1 MRRSAPGAA
10 DRAGFSPVRGRA
22 TAARSWRAAVAA
34 VGAATALALLL
45 PGGISSADTRAPS
58 PTLSSLVAQARQL
71 TTAIN
76 SLSEQYDGLRVQ
88 LSSARTEAAKAG
100 QAAATDAAALQ
111 VSQDAVSRLAA
122 ASYENAG
129 YDPTLEILTA
139 SNAAQFLNQASIMQ
153 QLDQEN
159 GTRVSQLKAAQAADK
174 RARET
179 AQQQIANVTALESA
193 MNAKTTAIHSEID
206 KVNSAAMTQAMAI
219 FNQTG
224 QYPDIAIPGGNSV
237 GAVALRAALT
247 RRGEPYVWGAAGPGA
262 FDCSGLVM
270 WAYEQ
275 EGIQLDHY
283 TGDQW
288 NEGEHISRSQL
299 QPGDLVFF
307 FADISHV
314 GLYIGNGLMV
324 DAPSFGQDV
333 MVQPIDWGIFVGAV
347 RIEA

>member
-1 MRRSAPGAA
+1 MRSAPGAA
-10 DRAGFSPVRGRA
+10 DRAGFSPVRGRPS
-22 TAARSWRAAVAA
+22 AARSWRPAVAA
-34 VGAATALALLL
+34 AGAATALALLL
-45 PGGISSADTRAPS
+45 PGGISSAGTRAPS

-193 MNAKTTAIHSEID
+193 MNAKTKAIQSEID

-224 QYPDIAIPGGNSV
+224 QYPDIAIPGGSSV

-247 RRGEPYVWGAAGPGA
+247 RRGDPYVWGAAGPTA

-275 EGIQLDHY
+275 EGIPLDHY

-333 MVQPIDWGIFVGAV
+333 MVQPIDWSIFVGAV

>member
-1 MRRSAPGAA
+1 MRRSALGAGDLPRPVPGGA
-10 DRAGFSPVRGRA
+10 R
-22 TAARSWRAAVAA
+22 TAVSRSWRAAAGLT
-34 VGAATALALLL
+34 GAATALVLLL
-45 PGGISSADTRAPS
+45 PSGISSARTRAPA

-71 TTAIN
+71 TYQIN
-76 SLSEQYDGLRVQ
+76 ALSEQYDGLRVE
-88 LSSARTEAAKAG
+88 LSSARAAAAKAQ
-100 QAAATDAAALQ
+100 QAAIRDAAALKT
-111 VSQDAVSRLAA
+111 SQTAVSRLAA

-139 SNAAQFLNQASIMQ
+139 SNADQFLDQSSIMQ

-159 GTRVSQLKAAQAADK
+159 GTRVSQLRAAQAADK
-174 RARET
+174 RANQT
-179 AQQQIANVTALESA
+179 AQQQITNVTALESA
-193 MNAKTTAIHSEID
+193 LNAKTKAIQAEID
-206 KVNSAAMTQAMAI
+206 KINSSTMTQAMAI
-219 FNQTG
+219 FDKTG
-224 QYPDIAIPGGNSV
+224 QYPDIAIPGGSSV

-247 RRGEPYVWGAAGPGA
+247 RRGDPYIWGAAGPGE

-275 EGIQLDHY
+275 EGITLDHY

-299 QPGDLVFF
+299 EPGDLVFF
-307 FADISHV
+307 YADISHV

-333 MVQPIDWGIFVGAV
+333 MVQPIDWSIFVGAV

>member
-34 VGAATALALLL
+34 AGAATALALLL

-88 LSSARTEAAKAG
+88 LSSARTEAAKAE
-100 QAAATDAAALQ
+100 QAAAKDAAALQ

-193 MNAKTTAIHSEID
+193 MNAKTKAIQSEID

-219 FNQTG
+219 FSQTG
-224 QYPDIAIPGGNSV
+224 QYPDIATPGGNSV

-247 RRGEPYVWGAAGPGA
+247 RRGYPYVWGAACPTA

>member
-58 PTLSSLVAQARQL
+58 PTLISLVAQARQL

-193 MNAKTTAIHSEID
+193 MNAKTTAIQSEID

-247 RRGEPYVWGAAGPGA
+247 RRGYPYVWGAAGPTA